1 MDLMTRIVALG
12 TSINVKNIVVCE
24 RITTVLVNL
33 LVKLAD
39 VLGTSIDSSEPQL
52 NIVFREAKLE

>member
-12 TSINVKNIVVCE
+12 TGINVKNIVVCE
-24 RITTVLVNL
+24 RITTVLDNL

>member
-24 RITTVLVNL
+24 RITTVLDNL
-33 LVKLAD
+33 LIKLAD

-52 NIVFREAKLE
+52 TNVFREAKLE